1 MIPFQPKE
9 DEILKTVLEPLLE
22 DFQYWFNRSRSLLE
36 SEELTFLSER
46 EKARLLDRIKITQQE
61 VNATQMLFKATDGK
75 AGVEMQRLIPWHNL
89 LVESWEISKRWRE
102 KKQSDR
108 ENIES

>member
-1 MIPFQPKE
+1 
-9 DEILKTVLEPLLE
+9 
-22 DFQYWFNRSRSLLE
+22 
-36 SEELTFLSER
+36 
-46 EKARLLDRIKITQQE
+46 
-61 VNATQMLFKATDGK
+61 MLFKATDGK

>member
-1 MIPFQPKE
+1 
-9 DEILKTVLEPLLE
+9 
-22 DFQYWFNRSRSLLE
+22 
-36 SEELTFLSER
+36 
-46 EKARLLDRIKITQQE
+46 
-61 VNATQMLFKATDGK
+61 MLFKATDGK
-75 AGVEMQRLIPWHNL
+75 AGVEMQRLIPWHHL